1 MKLQILERITLQ
13 GLIPVEGNYITYGLI
28 KQMRTELS
36 FTEKE
41 IKDCKIIQ
49 TGDRI
54 TWDDKKDK
62 PKEIEIPET
71 VLSMIVLAL
80 EKLEKEEK
88 LNDNNISLYEKFIV
102 SKK

>member
-1 MKLQILERITLQ
+1 MKLQILDRITLQ
-13 GLIPVEGNYITYGLI
+13 GLIPKEGNYITYGLI
-28 KQMRTELS
+28 KQMRVELS

-41 IKDCKIIQ
+41 IEDCDITQI
-49 TGDRI
+49 GDRI

-71 VLSMIVLAL
+71 ITSMVVLAL
-80 EKLEKEEK
+80 EKIEKEGK
-88 LNDNNISLYEKFIV
+88 LNDNNISLYEKFIM

>member
-1 MKLQILERITLQ
+1 MKLSILERITLQ
-13 GLIPVEGNYITYGLI
+13 GLVPAEGNYITYGLI
-28 KQMRTELS
+28 KQVRTELS

-49 TGDRI
+49 IGERI
-54 TWDDKKDK
+54 TWDEKKDT
-62 PKEIEIPET
+62 PKEIKIPET
-71 VLSMIVLAL
+71 IETMIVLAL
-80 EKLEKEEK
+80 EKIEKEEK

>member
-1 MKLQILERITLQ
+1 MKLKILERLTLQ
-13 GLIPVEGNYITYGLI
+13 GLIPKEGTYVTYGII
-28 KQMRTELS
+28 KQMKTELS

-41 IKDCKIIQ
+41 IKDCKITQ

-62 PKEIEIPET
+62 LVEIEIPET
-71 VLSMIVLAL
+71 ISSMVVLAL
-80 EKLEKEEK
+80 EKLDKDGK

-102 SKK
+102 NKK

>member
-13 GLIPVEGNYITYGLI
+13 GLIPNEGNYITYGLI

-41 IKDCKIIQ
+41 IKDCKIVQ
-49 TGDRI
+49 RGDRV

-71 VLSMIVLAL
+71 VLSLIVLAL
-80 EKLEKEEK
+80 EKVEKEGK